1 MIKDSGESLMSHY
14 ESLIVIHHFRYY
26 DKTDQNLGLTI
37 SSSGVGGSVAV
48 CAPQFQ
54 LKHAEGADKEVT
66 ENVELGK
73 CFILDSDLE
82 PSSKGC
88 FKSPCEDMLFRTTED
103 ALEGKYT
110 HAGYQFCAAGYS
122 VDWGNETDELVLGL
136 PGALNY
142 AGNLV
147 SMTPPVES
155 GIPYD

>member
-1 MIKDSGESLMSHY
+1 M
-14 ESLIVIHHFRYY
+14 
-26 DKTDQNLGLTI
+26 GLTI

-54 LKHAEGADKEVT
+54 LKHAEGGGGGDREAEVT

-155 GIPYD
+155 GI